1 MAKDYFQD
9 IVPPGDGAH
18 KPAARKLRVA
28 PPEHGQEHPS
38 EHIEEPPADQHI
50 STFESDDDFAPEEDT
65 QSQNR
70 GIRSINMPT
79 RPRYRTASGDVSDVA
94 TMGRSAPSRAAR
106 GGSRLWIWVIAI
118 LSVAVLGFLAT
129 FLFRQTTVTITPRTQ
144 NVTFDQTSQFI
155 AYPSISAATGTLAYT
170 VAATDLTESETVAG
184 NGTTATQTK
193 ASGSVTV
200 YNSYSASSVK
210 LIKNTRFQTSSGLVF
225 RTPTDIVVPG
235 RQGTTPGHVTATVQA
250 DQTGPQYNGGPF
262 GRMTVPGLQS
272 TPAMYSGIYAQ
283 STAAIGGG
291 TSGTQEG
298 VAANVRQAAV
308 SDIRARL
315 TQKASAFVQSV
326 NTSSNVAFSG
336 LTEITFTDM
345 PDSDA
350 TSSQVLISES
360 AHVAV
365 PVFAADA
372 FAADVAQAMAIGATD
387 SPLTLSGGSGF
398 GAQPSDATPVNLGS
412 DSVDFALVGSAQFMW
427 NVDTA
432 ALTKALAGRD
442 QSAFQTIVGGFPGI
456 DSAKARIEPF
466 WKNTFPSD
474 PSAIKVVLTISTSSQ
489 ARRSQ

>member
-1 MAKDYFQD
+1 
-9 IVPPGDGAH
+9 
-18 KPAARKLRVA
+18 
-28 PPEHGQEHPS
+28 
-38 EHIEEPPADQHI
+38 
-50 STFESDDDFAPEEDT
+50 
-65 QSQNR
+65 
-70 GIRSINMPT
+70 
-79 RPRYRTASGDVSDVA
+79 
-94 TMGRSAPSRAAR
+94 
-106 GGSRLWIWVIAI
+106 
-118 LSVAVLGFLAT
+118 
-129 FLFRQTTVTITPRTQ
+129 
-144 NVTFDQTSQFI
+144 
-155 AYPSISAATGTLAYT
+155 
-170 VAATDLTESETVAG
+170 
-184 NGTTATQTK
+184 
-193 ASGSVTV
+193 
-200 YNSYSASSVK
+200 
-210 LIKNTRFQTSSGLVF
+210 
-225 RTPTDIVVPG
+225 
-235 RQGTTPGHVTATVQA
+235 
-250 DQTGPQYNGGPF
+250 
-262 GRMTVPGLQS
+262 MTVPGLQS

-360 AHVAV
+360 VHVAV